1 MSAMANA
8 VPIVAMARDSPAACS
23 GRCVSVR
30 GSPAACSSRAA
41 TSFRR
46 NAAAGGRVVNRAR
59 ARRRS
64 PIPPV
69 AVIEN
74 PAGVTV
80 TESTGKD
87 DRKSSLRVD
96 FLVIGS
102 GISGLSYALEAAEFG
117 KVAVVTK
124 DVAYEGSTHYAQGG
138 ISAVIDPNDTAEEHA
153 RDTQIAG
160 DFLCDQAAVDVVCAE
175 GKDAVDKLVAFG
187 CEFTRRACGSLHLA
201 REGGHSKH
209 RIVHAADMTG
219 KEIERALLES
229 ARAHPNVTFYEH
241 HAARD
246 LVVSETLDR
255 RRCVGAEVIRRSDG
269 AVVTFLA
276 CCTLLA
282 CGGAGQLFPS
292 TTNPSVSTGDG
303 VAMAVR
309 ARADVANMEFYQ
321 FHPTSLYTGPGSVAA
336 KKKPNENAFL
346 VTEAVRGHGG
356 RLFNHAGERF
366 MSRYDDRLEL
376 APRDV
381 VARAIDCEIKS
392 AAEAGI
398 EARCVYLDVSHLPAD
413 DILEH
418 FPVIAA
424 ELKERGLDMT
434 SDRIPVVPAAHYLC
448 GGVRTDLDGQTF
460 LDGLFACG
468 ETACTGLHG
477 ANRLASNSL
486 LEAVVFANR
495 AFRASVDRLAN
506 DAASLEPLF
515 AAAEEAAAV
524 EEIRRMAVSGGTKG
538 SALEYDARP
547 EWAGVMRLEGQRV
560 MWSAA
565 GIVRDS
571 DTLARAEEEL
581 EGLLARCDEETRTRG
596 ECLYSQELRNLITV
610 GLTVVKCAGMRKESR
625 GLHYNV
631 DYPERV
637 ESERQ
642 PTVLAGIDKDCK
654 GETGASGGPAAG
666 EDEKGEVKK
675 VSFTPR

>member
-1 MSAMANA
+1 MNAMANA
-8 VPIVAMARDSPAACS
+8 VPIVAMARGSPAACS
-23 GRCVSVR
+23 GRCVAVR

-59 ARRRS
+59 ARRRA
-64 PIPPV
+64 PMPPV

-80 TESTGKD
+80 TESTGED

-246 LVVSETLDR
+246 LLVSEKDPNGAS
-255 RRCVGAEVIRRSDG
+255 RRCIGAEVIRRSDG

-282 CGGAGQLFPS
+282 SGGAGQLFPS

-336 KKKPNENAFL
+336 KKKANENAFL
-346 VTEAVRGHGG
+346 ITEAVRGHGG
-356 RLFNHAGERF
+356 RLLNHAGERF

-418 FPVIAA
+418 FPGIAA

-448 GGVRTDLDGQTF
+448 GGVRTDLDGQTS

-495 AFRASVDRLAN
+495 AFRASADRLAN
-506 DAASLEPLF
+506 DAADLEPLF

-524 EEIRRMAVSGGTKG
+524 EEIRRMAVKG
-538 SALEYDARP
+538 SSKGSVLEYDAHP
-547 EWAGVMRLEGQRV
+547 EWAGVMREEVQRV

-571 DTLARAEEEL
+571 DTIARAEEEL
-581 EGLLARCDEETRTRG
+581 ERLLARCDAEMRTRG
-596 ECLYSQELRNLITV
+596 ECLSSHELRNLITV

-631 DYPERV
+631 NYPERV
-637 ESERQ
+637 ESERR
-642 PTVLAGIDKDCK
+642 PTVLAGVDKDK
-654 GETGASGGPAAG
+654 GEIGAAGGPAAG
-666 EDEKGEVKK
+666 EDKK

>member
-1 MSAMANA
+1 MNAMANA
-8 VPIVAMARDSPAACS
+8 VPIVAMARGSPAACS
-23 GRCVSVR
+23 GRCVAVR

-80 TESTGKD
+80 TESTGED

-246 LVVSETLDR
+246 LLVSEKDPNGAS
-255 RRCVGAEVIRRSDG
+255 RRCIGAEVIRRSDG

-282 CGGAGQLFPS
+282 SGGAGQLFPS

-346 VTEAVRGHGG
+346 ITEAVRGHGG
-356 RLFNHAGERF
+356 RLLNHAGERF

-418 FPVIAA
+418 FPGIAA

-448 GGVRTDLDGQTF
+448 GGVRTDLDGQTS

-495 AFRASVDRLAN
+495 AFRASADRLAN
-506 DAASLEPLF
+506 DAADLEPLF

-524 EEIRRMAVSGGTKG
+524 EEIRRMAVKG
-538 SALEYDARP
+538 SSKGSVLEYDAHP
-547 EWAGVMRLEGQRV
+547 EWAGVMREEVQRV

-571 DTLARAEEEL
+571 DTIARAEEEL
-581 EGLLARCDEETRTRG
+581 ERLLARCDAEMRTRG
-596 ECLYSQELRNLITV
+596 ECLSSHELRNLITV

-631 DYPERV
+631 NYPERV
-637 ESERQ
+637 ESERR
-642 PTVLAGIDKDCK
+642 PTVLAGVDKDK
-654 GETGASGGPAAG
+654 GEIGAAGGPAAG
-666 EDEKGEVKK
+666 EDKK

>member
-8 VPIVAMARDSPAACS
+8 VPIVAMARGSPAACS
-23 GRCVSVR
+23 GRCVAVR

-59 ARRRS
+59 ARRRA
-64 PIPPV
+64 PMPPV

-80 TESTGKD
+80 TESTGED

-246 LVVSETLDR
+246 LLVSEKDPNGAS
-255 RRCVGAEVIRRSDG
+255 RRCIGAEVIRRSDG

-282 CGGAGQLFPS
+282 SGGAGQLFPS

-303 VAMAVR
+303 DAMAVR

-346 VTEAVRGHGG
+346 ITEAVRGHGG

-418 FPVIAA
+418 FPGIAA

-448 GGVRTDLDGQTF
+448 GGVRTDLDGQTS

-524 EEIRRMAVSGGTKG
+524 EEIRRMAVKG
-538 SALEYDARP
+538 SSKGSVLEYDAHP
-547 EWAGVMRLEGQRV
+547 EWAGVMREEVQRV

-571 DTLARAEEEL
+571 DTIARAEEEL
-581 EGLLARCDEETRTRG
+581 ERLLARCDAEMRNRG
-596 ECLYSQELRNLITV
+596 ECLSSHELRNLITV

-631 DYPERV
+631 NYPERV
-637 ESERQ
+637 ESERR
-642 PTVLAGIDKDCK
+642 PTVLAGVDKDK
-654 GETGASGGPAAG
+654 GEIGVAGGPAAG
-666 EDEKGEVKK
+666 EDKK

>member
-1 MSAMANA
+1 MNAMANA
-8 VPIVAMARDSPAACS
+8 VPIVAMARGSPAACS
-23 GRCVSVR
+23 GRCVAVR

-80 TESTGKD
+80 TESTGED
-87 DRKSSLRVD
+87 DRKSSVRVD

-246 LVVSETLDR
+246 LLVSEKDPNGAS
-255 RRCVGAEVIRRSDG
+255 RRCIGAEVIRRSDG

-282 CGGAGQLFPS
+282 SGGAGQLFPS

-346 VTEAVRGHGG
+346 ITEAVRGHGG
-356 RLFNHAGERF
+356 RLLNHAGERF

-418 FPVIAA
+418 FPGIAA

-448 GGVRTDLDGQTF
+448 GGVRTDLDGQTS

-495 AFRASVDRLAN
+495 AFRASADRLAN
-506 DAASLEPLF
+506 DAADLEPLF

-524 EEIRRMAVSGGTKG
+524 EEIRRMAVKG
-538 SALEYDARP
+538 SSKGSVLEYDAHP
-547 EWAGVMRLEGQRV
+547 EWAGVMREEVQRV

-571 DTLARAEEEL
+571 DTIARAEEEL
-581 EGLLARCDEETRTRG
+581 ERLLARCDAEMRTRG
-596 ECLYSQELRNLITV
+596 ECLSSHELRNLITV

-631 DYPERV
+631 NYPERV
-637 ESERQ
+637 ESERR
-642 PTVLAGIDKDCK
+642 PTVLAGVDKDK
-654 GETGASGGPAAG
+654 GEIGAAGGPAAG
-666 EDEKGEVKK
+666 EDKK

>member
-1 MSAMANA
+1 MNAMANA
-8 VPIVAMARDSPAACS
+8 VPIVAMARGSPAACS
-23 GRCVSVR
+23 GRCVAVR

-80 TESTGKD
+80 TESTGED
-87 DRKSSLRVD
+87 DRKSSVRVD

-246 LVVSETLDR
+246 LLVSEKDPNGAS
-255 RRCVGAEVIRRSDG
+255 RRCIGAEVIRRSDG

-282 CGGAGQLFPS
+282 SGGAGQLFPS

-346 VTEAVRGHGG
+346 ITEAVRGHGG
-356 RLFNHAGERF
+356 RLLNHAGERF

-418 FPVIAA
+418 FPGIAA

-495 AFRASVDRLAN
+495 AFRASADRLAN
-506 DAASLEPLF
+506 DAADLEPLF

-524 EEIRRMAVSGGTKG
+524 EEIRRMAVKG
-538 SALEYDARP
+538 SSKGSVLEYDAHP
-547 EWAGVMRLEGQRV
+547 EWAGVMREEVQRV

-571 DTLARAEEEL
+571 DTIARAEEEL
-581 EGLLARCDEETRTRG
+581 ERLLARCDAEMRTRG
-596 ECLYSQELRNLITV
+596 ECLSSHELRNLITV

-631 DYPERV
+631 NYPERV
-637 ESERQ
+637 ESERR
-642 PTVLAGIDKDCK
+642 PTVLAGVDKDK
-654 GETGASGGPAAG
+654 GEIGAAGGPAAG
-666 EDEKGEVKK
+666 EDKK
-675 VSFTPR
+675 DSFTPR

>member
-1 MSAMANA
+1 M
-8 VPIVAMARDSPAACS
+8 
-23 GRCVSVR
+23 
-30 GSPAACSSRAA
+30 
-41 TSFRR
+41 
-46 NAAAGGRVVNRAR
+46 
-59 ARRRS
+59 
-64 PIPPV
+64 
-69 AVIEN
+69 
-74 PAGVTV
+74 
-80 TESTGKD
+80 
-87 DRKSSLRVD
+87 
-96 FLVIGS
+96 
-102 GISGLSYALEAAEFG
+102 
-117 KVAVVTK
+117 
-124 DVAYEGSTHYAQGG
+124 
-138 ISAVIDPNDTAEEHA
+138 
-153 RDTQIAG
+153 
-160 DFLCDQAAVDVVCAE
+160 
-175 GKDAVDKLVAFG
+175 DKLVAFG

-229 ARAHPNVTFYEH
+229 AGAHRTSPFTSTTRRATDRLGELRT
-241 HAARD
+241 ARRGA
-246 LVVSETLDR
+246 SAPGYPQER
-255 RRCVGAEVIRRSDG
+255 RRRGDVLGVLHPPRVRRR
-269 AVVTFLA
+269 
-276 CCTLLA
+276 
-282 CGGAGQLFPS
+282 GQLFPS

-303 VAMAVR
+303 VAMARR
-309 ARADVANMEFYQ
+309 ARAGVANMEFYQ

-346 VTEAVRGHGG
+346 ITEAVRGHGG
-356 RLFNHAGERF
+356 GCLTTRARGSCRGTTIASSSLRA
-366 MSRYDDRLEL
+366 
-376 APRDV
+376 DV

-418 FPVIAA
+418 FPGIAA

-448 GGVRTDLDGQTF
+448 GGVRTDLDGQTS

-495 AFRASVDRLAN
+495 AFRASADRLAN
-506 DAASLEPLF
+506 DAADLEPLF

-524 EEIRRMAVSGGTKG
+524 EEIRRMAVKG
-538 SALEYDARP
+538 SSKGSVLEYDAHP
-547 EWAGVMRLEGQRV
+547 EWAGVMREEVQRV

-581 EGLLARCDEETRTRG
+581 ERLLARCDAEMRTRG

-625 GLHYNV
+625 GLALQRRL
-631 DYPERV
+631 PRAGRV
-637 ESERQ
+637 GAPAHRARRRRQ
-642 PTVLAGIDKDCK
+642 RQRGNRRA
-654 GETGASGGPAAG
+654 GGPAAG
-666 EDEKGEVKK
+666 EDKR

>member
-1 MSAMANA
+1 MNAMANA
-8 VPIVAMARDSPAACS
+8 VPIVAMARGSPAACS
-23 GRCVSVR
+23 GRCVAVR

-59 ARRRS
+59 ARRRA
-64 PIPPV
+64 PMPPV

-80 TESTGKD
+80 TESTGED

-246 LVVSETLDR
+246 LLVSEKDPNGAS
-255 RRCVGAEVIRRSDG
+255 RRCIGAEVIRRSDG

-282 CGGAGQLFPS
+282 SGGAGQLFPS

-346 VTEAVRGHGG
+346 ITEAVRGHGG
-356 RLFNHAGERF
+356 RLLNHAGERF

-418 FPVIAA
+418 FPGIAA

-448 GGVRTDLDGQTF
+448 GGVRTDLDGQTS

-495 AFRASVDRLAN
+495 AFRASADRLAN
-506 DAASLEPLF
+506 DAADLEPLF

-547 EWAGVMRLEGQRV
+547 EWAGVMRQEVQRV

-571 DTLARAEEEL
+571 DTIARAEEEL
-581 EGLLARCDEETRTRG
+581 ERLLARCDAEMRTRG
-596 ECLYSQELRNLITV
+596 ECLSSHELRNLITV

-631 DYPERV
+631 NYPERV
-637 ESERQ
+637 ESERR
-642 PTVLAGIDKDCK
+642 PTVLAGVDKDK
-654 GETGASGGPAAG
+654 GEIGAAGGPAAG
-666 EDEKGEVKK
+666 EDKK

>member
-8 VPIVAMARDSPAACS
+8 APIVAMARGSPAACS
-23 GRCVSVR
+23 GRCVAHR

-46 NAAAGGRVVNRAR
+46 NAAAGGRDVNRAR
-59 ARRRS
+59 ARRRA
-64 PIPPV
+64 PMPPV

-80 TESTGKD
+80 TESTGED
-87 DRKSSLRVD
+87 DRKSSVRVD

-102 GISGLSYALEAAEFG
+102 GISGLSYALEAAEYG

-175 GKDAVDKLVAFG
+175 GKGAVDKLVAFG
-187 CEFTRRACGSLHLA
+187 CEFTRRSCGSLHLA

-229 ARAHPNVTFYEH
+229 AGAHPNVTFYEH

-246 LVVSETLDR
+246 LIVAECGPDGVGR

-282 CGGAGQLFPS
+282 SGGAGQLFPS

-309 ARADVANMEFYQ
+309 ASADVANMEFYQ
-321 FHPTSLYTGPGSVAA
+321 FHPTSLYTGPGSAVK

-346 VTEAVRGHGG
+346 ITEAVRGHGG

-366 MSRYDDRLEL
+366 MSRYDQRLEL

-392 AAEAGI
+392 AAEAGV
-398 EARCVYLDVSHLPAD
+398 EAGCVYLDVSHLPAD

-418 FPVIAA
+418 FPGIAA

-448 GGVRTDLDGQTF
+448 GGVRTDLDGQTS

-495 AFRASVDRLAN
+495 AFRASADRLAN
-506 DAASLEPLF
+506 DAGDLEPLF
-515 AAAEEAAAV
+515 SAAEEAAAV
-524 EEIRRMAVSGGTKG
+524 EEIRRMAVNPTKG
-538 SALEYDARP
+538 SVLEYDAHP
-547 EWAGVMRLEGQRV
+547 EWAGVMRQEVQRV

-581 EGLLARCDEETRTRG
+581 ERLLAQCDAEMRTRG
-596 ECLYSQELRNLITV
+596 ECLHSHELGNLITV
-610 GLTVVKCAGMRKESR
+610 GLAVVKCAGMRKESR

-637 ESERQ
+637 EAERR
-642 PTVLAGIDKDCK
+642 PTVLAGIGKE
-654 GETGASGGPAAG
+654 GETGRRKEDRKG
-666 EDEKGEVKK
+666 EDKE
-675 VSFTPR
+675 VSFPPR

>member
-1 MSAMANA
+1 MNAMANA
-8 VPIVAMARDSPAACS
+8 VPIVAMARGSPAACS
-23 GRCVSVR
+23 GRCVAVR

-59 ARRRS
+59 ARRRA
-64 PIPPV
+64 PMPPV

-80 TESTGKD
+80 TESTGED

-246 LVVSETLDR
+246 LLVSEKDPNGAS
-255 RRCVGAEVIRRSDG
+255 RRCIGAEVIRRSDG

-282 CGGAGQLFPS
+282 SGGAGQLFPS

-346 VTEAVRGHGG
+346 ITEAVRGHGG
-356 RLFNHAGERF
+356 RLLNHAGERF

-418 FPVIAA
+418 FPGIAA

-448 GGVRTDLDGQTF
+448 GGVRTDLDGQTS

-495 AFRASVDRLAN
+495 AFRASADRLAN
-506 DAASLEPLF
+506 DAADLEPLF

-524 EEIRRMAVSGGTKG
+524 EEIRRMAVKG
-538 SALEYDARP
+538 SSKGSVLEYDAHP
-547 EWAGVMRLEGQRV
+547 EWAGVMREEVQRV

-571 DTLARAEEEL
+571 DTIARAEEEL
-581 EGLLARCDEETRTRG
+581 ERLLARCDAEMRTRG
-596 ECLYSQELRNLITV
+596 ECLSSHELRNLITV

-631 DYPERV
+631 NYPERV
-637 ESERQ
+637 ESERR
-642 PTVLAGIDKDCK
+642 PTVLAGVDKDK
-654 GETGASGGPAAG
+654 GEIGAAGGPAAG
-666 EDEKGEVKK
+666 EDKK

>member
-1 MSAMANA
+1 MNAMANA
-8 VPIVAMARDSPAACS
+8 VPIVAMARGSPAACS
-23 GRCVSVR
+23 GRCVAVR

-59 ARRRS
+59 ARRRA
-64 PIPPV
+64 PMPPV

-80 TESTGKD
+80 TESTGED

-246 LVVSETLDR
+246 LLVSEKDPNGAS
-255 RRCVGAEVIRRSDG
+255 RRCIGAEVIRRSDG

-282 CGGAGQLFPS
+282 SGGAGQLFPS

-346 VTEAVRGHGG
+346 ITEAVRGHGG

-418 FPVIAA
+418 FPGIAA

-434 SDRIPVVPAAHYLC
+434 ADRIPVVPAAHYLC
-448 GGVRTDLDGQTF
+448 GGVRTDLDGQTS

-495 AFRASVDRLAN
+495 AFRASADRLAN
-506 DAASLEPLF
+506 DAADLEPLF

-524 EEIRRMAVSGGTKG
+524 EEIRRMAVKG
-538 SALEYDARP
+538 SSKGSVLEYDAHP
-547 EWAGVMRLEGQRV
+547 EWAGVMREEVQRV

-571 DTLARAEEEL
+571 DTIARAEEEL
-581 EGLLARCDEETRTRG
+581 ERLLARCDAEMRTRG
-596 ECLYSQELRNLITV
+596 ECLSSHELRNLITV

-631 DYPERV
+631 NYPERV
-637 ESERQ
+637 ESERR
-642 PTVLAGIDKDCK
+642 PTVLAGVDIDK
-654 GETGASGGPAAG
+654 GEIGAAGDPAAG
-666 EDEKGEVKK
+666 EDKK

>member
-1 MSAMANA
+1 MNAMANA
-8 VPIVAMARDSPAACS
+8 VPIVAMARGSPAACS

-59 ARRRS
+59 ARRRA
-64 PIPPV
+64 PMPPV

-80 TESTGKD
+80 TESTGED

-246 LVVSETLDR
+246 LLVSEKDPNGAS
-255 RRCVGAEVIRRSDG
+255 RRCIGAEVIRRSDG

-346 VTEAVRGHGG
+346 ITEAVRGHGG

-418 FPVIAA
+418 FPGIAA

-547 EWAGVMRLEGQRV
+547 EWAGVMRQEVQRV

-571 DTLARAEEEL
+571 DTIARAEEEL
-581 EGLLARCDEETRTRG
+581 ERLLARCDAEMRTRG
-596 ECLYSQELRNLITV
+596 ECLSSHELRNLITV

-631 DYPERV
+631 NYPERV
-637 ESERQ
+637 ESERR
-642 PTVLAGIDKDCK
+642 PTVLAGVDIDK
-654 GETGASGGPAAG
+654 GEIGAAGDPAAG
-666 EDEKGEVKK
+666 EDKK

>member
-1 MSAMANA
+1 MNAMANA
-8 VPIVAMARDSPAACS
+8 VPIVAMARGSPAACS
-23 GRCVSVR
+23 GRCVAVR

-59 ARRRS
+59 ARRRA
-64 PIPPV
+64 PMPPV

-80 TESTGKD
+80 TESTGED
-87 DRKSSLRVD
+87 DRKSSVRVD

-102 GISGLSYALEAAEFG
+102 GISGLSYALEAAEYG

-175 GKDAVDKLVAFG
+175 GKGAVDKLVAFG
-187 CEFTRRACGSLHLA
+187 CEFTRRSCGSLHLA

-229 ARAHPNVTFYEH
+229 AGAHPNVTFYEH

-246 LVVSETLDR
+246 LIVAECGPDGVGR

-282 CGGAGQLFPS
+282 SGGAGQLFPS

-309 ARADVANMEFYQ
+309 ASADVANMEFYQ
-321 FHPTSLYTGPGSVAA
+321 FHPTSLYTGPGSAA
-336 KKKPNENAFL
+336 KKKKPNENAFL
-346 VTEAVRGHGG
+346 ITEAVRGHGG

-366 MSRYDDRLEL
+366 MSRYDQRLEL

-392 AAEAGI
+392 AAEAGV
-398 EARCVYLDVSHLPAD
+398 EAGCVYLDVSHLPAD

-418 FPVIAA
+418 FPGIAA

-448 GGVRTDLDGQTF
+448 GGVRTDLDGQTS

-495 AFRASVDRLAN
+495 AFRASADRLAN
-506 DAASLEPLF
+506 DAGDLEPLF
-515 AAAEEAAAV
+515 SAAEEAAAV
-524 EEIRRMAVSGGTKG
+524 EEIRRMAVNPTKG
-538 SALEYDARP
+538 SVLEYDAHP
-547 EWAGVMRLEGQRV
+547 EWAGVMRQEVQRV

-571 DTLARAEEEL
+571 DTIARAEEEL
-581 EGLLARCDEETRTRG
+581 ERLLARCDAEMRTRG
-596 ECLYSQELRNLITV
+596 ECLSSHELRNLITV

-631 DYPERV
+631 NYPERV
-637 ESERQ
+637 ESERR
-642 PTVLAGIDKDCK
+642 PTVLAGVDIDK
-654 GETGASGGPAAG
+654 GEIGAAGGPAAG
-666 EDEKGEVKK
+666 EDKK

>member
-8 VPIVAMARDSPAACS
+8 VPIVAMARGSPAACS
-23 GRCVSVR
+23 GRCVAVR

-59 ARRRS
+59 ARRRA
-64 PIPPV
+64 PMPPV

-80 TESTGKD
+80 TESTGED

-246 LVVSETLDR
+246 LLVSEKDPNGAS
-255 RRCVGAEVIRRSDG
+255 RRCIGAEVIRRSDG

-282 CGGAGQLFPS
+282 SGGAGQLFPS

-346 VTEAVRGHGG
+346 ITEAVRGHGG

-418 FPVIAA
+418 FPGIAA

-448 GGVRTDLDGQTF
+448 GGVRTDLDGQTS

-495 AFRASVDRLAN
+495 AFRASADRLAN
-506 DAASLEPLF
+506 DAADLEPLF

-524 EEIRRMAVSGGTKG
+524 EEIRRMAVKG
-538 SALEYDARP
+538 SSKGSVLEYDAHP
-547 EWAGVMRLEGQRV
+547 EWAGVMREEVQRV

-571 DTLARAEEEL
+571 DTIARAEEEL
-581 EGLLARCDEETRTRG
+581 ERLLARCDAEMRTRG
-596 ECLYSQELRNLITV
+596 ECLSSHELRNLITV

-631 DYPERV
+631 NYPERV
-637 ESERQ
+637 ESERR
-642 PTVLAGIDKDCK
+642 PTVLAGVDIDK
-654 GETGASGGPAAG
+654 GEIGAAGDPAAG
-666 EDEKGEVKK
+666 EDKK

>member
-1 MSAMANA
+1 MNAMANA
-8 VPIVAMARDSPAACS
+8 VPIVAMARGSPAACS
-23 GRCVSVR
+23 GRCVAVR

-59 ARRRS
+59 ARRRA
-64 PIPPV
+64 PMPPV

-246 LVVSETLDR
+246 LLVSEKDPNGAS
-255 RRCVGAEVIRRSDG
+255 RRCIGAEVIRRSDG

-418 FPVIAA
+418 FPGIAA

-448 GGVRTDLDGQTF
+448 GGVRTDLDGQTS

-495 AFRASVDRLAN
+495 AFRASADRLAN
-506 DAASLEPLF
+506 DAADLEPLF

-524 EEIRRMAVSGGTKG
+524 EEIRRMAVKG
-538 SALEYDARP
+538 SSKGSVLEYDAHP
-547 EWAGVMRLEGQRV
+547 EWAGVMREEVQRV

-571 DTLARAEEEL
+571 DTIARAEEEL
-581 EGLLARCDEETRTRG
+581 ERLLARCDAEMRTRG
-596 ECLYSQELRNLITV
+596 ECLSSHELRNLITV

-631 DYPERV
+631 NYPERV
-637 ESERQ
+637 ESERR
-642 PTVLAGIDKDCK
+642 PTVLAGVDIDK
-654 GETGASGGPAAG
+654 GEIGAAGDPAAG
-666 EDEKGEVKK
+666 EDKK